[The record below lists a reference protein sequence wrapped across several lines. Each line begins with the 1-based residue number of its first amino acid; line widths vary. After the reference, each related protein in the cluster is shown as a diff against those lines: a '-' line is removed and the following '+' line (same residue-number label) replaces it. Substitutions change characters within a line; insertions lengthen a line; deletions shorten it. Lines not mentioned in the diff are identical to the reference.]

1 MTGRE
6 MRAGRKKGIALWIF
20 LAAALIVTVSLTVFV
35 APRASKNPDGLEKV
49 ARDKGFANKAEEKA
63 PLVESENGSTGI
75 SGLLGALIT
84 LAAAV
89 AVGLLA
95 LSLSRFHKRKAPTEG
110 QADAP

>member
-1 MTGRE
+1 MAIDMKKNLRE
-6 MRAGRKKGIALWIF
+6 NKGLWIF
-20 LAAALIVTVSLTVFV
+20 LAAALVVTVSLAVFV

-63 PLVESENGSTGI
+63 PVLDNGKESAGT
-75 SGLLGALIT
+75 SGLLGVIIT
-84 LAAAV
+84 LAVAT

-95 LSLSRFHKRKAPTEG
+95 LGLNRLHKRKAPTEG